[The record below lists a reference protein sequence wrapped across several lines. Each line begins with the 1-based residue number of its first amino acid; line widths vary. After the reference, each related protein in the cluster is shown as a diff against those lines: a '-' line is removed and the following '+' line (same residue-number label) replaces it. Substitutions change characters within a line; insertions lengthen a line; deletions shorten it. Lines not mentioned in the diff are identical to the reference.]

1 MTRVPGLALVLSGG
15 GARASYQVGV
25 LSYIAERLPH
35 LEIPIMTGVS
45 AGAINIAYL
54 ASHRGTFKERVTSI
68 QGQWLQLFA
77 ENVYR
82 LPPGNI
88 LAAGLRWAWH
98 TSFRR
103 YGGPSSIHGFVDTE
117 PLARFLSKG
126 IDFDGIK
133 ANIKD
138 GSLTAVAFTTTSY
151 ASGATVTFVDGA
163 PEVEVWRRAQRVAI
177 KTEVGLRHV
186 MASSALPFIFPAIK
200 LDDGY
205 YGDGSI
211 RQTAPLSPAV
221 HLGAERILAIAMRSQ
236 RPEHL
241 TTAETEM
248 YPTAAQLMALF
259 FHTIFLDSLDGDVE
273 RLQRMNRLIEALPPR
288 TTVPMAMRPVKLLIV
303 RPSKDLGA
311 LAKGYRY
318 HLPWY
323 VNMVVRSVGGFGER
337 SADFLSYLLFDPEY
351 TGYLMELGYDDAKA
365 QWDGIERFLA

>member
-1 MTRVPGLALVLSGG
+1 
-15 GARASYQVGV
+15 VGV
-25 LSYIAERLPH
+25 LAYIAERIPD

-54 ASHRGTFKERVTSI
+54 AAHQGRFRDRVTAI

-82 LPPGNI
+82 LPPANI
-88 LAAGLRWAWH
+88 VGAALRLAWH
-98 TSFRR
+98 TAFRR

-117 PLARFLSKG
+117 PLAKFLSRG
-126 IDFDGIK
+126 IDFDGIR
-133 ANIKD
+133 ANIRD
-138 GSLTAVAFTTTSY
+138 GNLRAVAFTTTSY
-151 ASGATVTFVDGA
+151 ASGATVTFVEGA
-163 PEVEVWRRAQRVAI
+163 DDVEVWRRAQRIAV

-200 LDDGY
+200 LDDGF

-221 HLGAERILAIAMRSQ
+221 HLGAERILAIAMRST
-236 RPEHL
+236 RPEHT
-241 TTAETEM
+241 TTAETEA

-273 RLQRMNRLIEALPPR
+273 RLQRMNHLIEALPPE
-288 TTVPMAMRPVKLLIV
+288 TKVPNAMRPVKLLIV

-323 VNMVVRSVGGFGER
+323 VNWVVRSVGGFGER

-351 TGYLMELGYDDAKA
+351 TGLLMELGYDDAKA
-365 QWDGIERFLA
+365 QWAGIERFLS